1 VQERPT
7 PGFHCAADAIM
18 HRNVFMSAEHVFDGV
33 ICVAMCGNEIDWHAL
48 LVYVAKKLGNPMGGG
63 G

>member
-1 VQERPT
+1 
-7 PGFHCAADAIM
+7 M